1 MRLSLGRAWSMDR
14 GRGREG
20 GYTFHRPIAV
30 IWDRGPEPAAGL
42 FRCDAPRLPQ
52 RRDKFRSVSDHLII
66 EISPLRLLHEV
77 ERYEWSGPSVEF
89 FSRS

>member
-1 MRLSLGRAWSMDR
+1 MDR
-14 GRGREG
+14 GRVREG
-20 GYTFHRPIAV
+20 GYTFHRPTAV
-30 IWDRGPEPAAGL
+30 IWDRGPEPAAEL

-52 RRDKFRSVSDHLII
+52 RRDKFRSVSDHVII

-77 ERYEWSGPSVEF
+77 ERYEWSGPSVKF